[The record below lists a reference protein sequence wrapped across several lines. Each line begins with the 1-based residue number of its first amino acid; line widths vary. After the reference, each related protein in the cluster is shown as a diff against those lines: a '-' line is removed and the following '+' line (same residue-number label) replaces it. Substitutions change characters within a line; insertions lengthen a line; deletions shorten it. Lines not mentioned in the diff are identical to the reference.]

1 MPMHKVLKSFALSIS
16 LLLAVQAANS
26 SEDLSW
32 RILDVKELA
41 ASMERAVP
49 IVDETF
55 NITHEGARSCISS
68 ASLQIRCG
76 TLIDSRQGATPL
88 NGLEVNFKKLR
99 EQWAKDSREHSMPAT
114 ESQVLIE
121 LLILD
126 KRIGRT
132 TYLPIV
138 LTRELGIC
146 FDGQWGPALQPG
158 QRQSVFFMSTSED
171 TKPMRLLSLSDCIN
185 RKK

>member
-1 MPMHKVLKSFALSIS
+1 MHKVLKSFALPIS
-16 LLLAVQAANS
+16 LLLAAQAANS
-26 SEDLSW
+26 NEDLSW
-32 RILDVKELA
+32 RIFDANELA
-41 ASMERAVP
+41 ANLARAVP
-49 IVDETF
+49 IVDEAF

-68 ASLQIRCG
+68 ASLQLKCG
-76 TLIDSRQGATPL
+76 TLIDSSQGATPL
-88 NGLEVNFKKLR
+88 DGLEVNFKKQR
-99 EQWAKDSREHSMPAT
+99 EQWAKDSRENSMPAT
-114 ESQVLIE
+114 DSQVFVE

-132 TYLPIV
+132 TYLPIL

-146 FDGQWGPALQPG
+146 YDRQWGPALQPG
-158 QRQSVFFMSTSED
+158 QRQSIFFISIAED